1 MYEILISVIAC
12 YGTAA
17 VVVHLAKRSTA
28 RKAQAESH
36 YILMT
41 QDDES
46 QLEHCIRSLQAHSR
60 RSGKSMRITIWDQGS
75 KDDTVLIAR
84 YCGNGV
90 SWVREPSELRSPQ
103 ETVIT
108 AGVEPEP
115 TAAKGR
121 LDSLSAEGELES
133 TAVKGKLDSVSV
145 EGKRESTVVKGKLE
159 SVSAEGKRDSV
170 PAESSFERESI
181 LAESSFERESLHDF
195 DVREFGISG
204 VGLPVTKLDDSER
217 ELIERSSEGVE
228 PLESTPQP
236 RGETEAGPDA
246 LGDTQGHGAADGSR
260 IVTSHGGTPL
270 RSGKVLSSEGK
281 EKILWSLR
289 FYGIISESDQP
300 VMIDLKNIEDLNKL
314 PFRANQEVKGYG
326 R

>member
-17 VVVHLAKRSTA
+17 VVVHLAKRSAA

-60 RSGKSMRITIWDQGS
+60 RSGTSMRITIWDQGS

-103 ETVIT
+103 ETVST
-108 AGVEPEP
+108 AEGKL
-115 TAAKGR
+115 AS
-121 LDSLSAEGELES
+121 DSAE
-133 TAVKGKLDSVSV
+133 
-145 EGKRESTVVKGKLE
+145 GKLE
-159 SVSAEGKRDSV
+159 SVPAEG
-170 PAESSFERESI
+170 
-181 LAESSFERESLHDF
+181 SFERESLHDF
-195 DVREFGISG
+195 DGREPAISAT
-204 VGLPVTKLDDSER
+204 GLSATKLDDSQR
-217 ELIERSSEGVE
+217 ELIESGSEGGE
-228 PLESTPQP
+228 SLEATLQP
-236 RGETEAGPDA
+236 RGEGEADPG
-246 LGDTQGHGAADGSR
+246 GFENTQGHGAGHGATDGSK
-260 IVTSHGGTPL
+260 VFTSHGGTPL
-270 RSGKVLSSEGK
+270 RSLSSEGK

-300 VMIDLKNIEDLNKL
+300 VMIDLKNIEDLSKL
-314 PFRANQEVKGYG
+314 PFRATQDDKGYG